1 MGRLSQKEELSD
13 DKLMK
18 DIDSFMG
25 GGDSSLT
32 NVKEMGIPTAEERGM
47 SQNDY
52 LSRLLELQDKAN
64 LLHHPVAK
72 VKRLKLLKQEI
83 TKVRRKLS
91 MDRTGTS
98 PGHKGHKLKST
109 SGLAGNDESLES
121 EALSLSNKKSCAEEF
136 STPGNARRLRAGK
149 EIEIP
154 PGISKSGKSL
164 NQGKKR
170 RNPSGSESSD
180 GEQSNKKVLTE
191 CSNNDD
197 GSNKA
202 SGSALLSSPA
212 KSPAGV
218 NRRNAILFTRKK
230 QLASATNN
238 QNVGNGGSTNLSSQ
252 EELYNSKGE
261 SNNKQ
266 SRESNATGKK
276 KNSDQNVNNTSQ
288 LSDINEPSILESMET
303 EIQSPAKK
311 VSHEKEKPGAQKQQ
325 TSIGR
330 MDPPKGTGTK
340 KTSGNPAKPA
350 SNNIVP
356 VPQTSSTVGGPSLT
370 NKSSVGST
378 NQDFSS
384 FRTYS
389 LLRYI

>member
-1 MGRLSQKEELSD
+1 
-13 DKLMK
+13 
-18 DIDSFMG
+18 
-25 GGDSSLT
+25 
-32 NVKEMGIPTAEERGM
+32 M
-47 SQNDY
+47 SCN
-52 LSRLLELQDKAN
+52 LLLELN
-64 LLHHPVAK
+64 
-72 VKRLKLLKQEI
+72 I
-83 TKVRRKLS
+83 
-91 MDRTGTS
+91 
-98 PGHKGHKLKST
+98 
-109 SGLAGNDESLES
+109 
-121 EALSLSNKKSCAEEF
+121 F
-136 STPGNARRLRAGK
+136 
-149 EIEIP
+149 
-154 PGISKSGKSL
+154 
-164 NQGKKR
+164 
-170 RNPSGSESSD
+170 
-180 GEQSNKKVLTE
+180 
-191 CSNNDD
+191 
-197 GSNKA
+197 
-202 SGSALLSSPA
+202 
-212 KSPAGV
+212 
-218 NRRNAILFTRKK
+218 ILI
-230 QLASATNN
+230 ASATNN

-340 KTSGNPAKPA
+340 KGSGNPAKPA

-384 FRTYS
+384 FRTY
-389 LLRYI
+389 R

>member
-1 MGRLSQKEELSD
+1 
-13 DKLMK
+13 
-18 DIDSFMG
+18 
-25 GGDSSLT
+25 
-32 NVKEMGIPTAEERGM
+32 M
-47 SQNDY
+47 SCN
-52 LSRLLELQDKAN
+52 LLLELN
-64 LLHHPVAK
+64 
-72 VKRLKLLKQEI
+72 I
-83 TKVRRKLS
+83 
-91 MDRTGTS
+91 
-98 PGHKGHKLKST
+98 
-109 SGLAGNDESLES
+109 
-121 EALSLSNKKSCAEEF
+121 F
-136 STPGNARRLRAGK
+136 
-149 EIEIP
+149 
-154 PGISKSGKSL
+154 
-164 NQGKKR
+164 
-170 RNPSGSESSD
+170 
-180 GEQSNKKVLTE
+180 
-191 CSNNDD
+191 
-197 GSNKA
+197 
-202 SGSALLSSPA
+202 
-212 KSPAGV
+212 
-218 NRRNAILFTRKK
+218 ILI
-230 QLASATNN
+230 ASATNN

-384 FRTYS
+384 FRTY
-389 LLRYI
+389 R